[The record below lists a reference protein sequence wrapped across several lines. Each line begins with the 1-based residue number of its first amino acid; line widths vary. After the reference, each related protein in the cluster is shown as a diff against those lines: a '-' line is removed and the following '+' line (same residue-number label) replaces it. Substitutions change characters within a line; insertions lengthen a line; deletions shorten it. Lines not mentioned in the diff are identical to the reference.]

1 MKLSL
6 FNEPPLQIESECL
19 VIAISDG
26 GRLCPTAQ
34 ELDEASGGELSRLL
48 ETRDIETGLGKTTL
62 LHGLKGAS
70 AGRVLIAGLG
80 KQEKLDRPRYDRA
93 CLAAGRHLRDHA
105 LRSCHICLHEVE
117 FGDTTPQW
125 RLRQAALAV
134 HRANYLYTVTKPLK
148 DDSPAPLKSA
158 FFAADESFRSAL
170 EQAEALA
177 LGFEKA
183 RQLGDLPP
191 NICTPAYLA
200 QEAASIA
207 GLYPNVTLEVL
218 EEEEMAQLGM
228 DALLAVSRGSTNPSK
243 LIILNYGGAAADER
257 PTVLVGKGITFDSGG
272 LSLKSGQNM
281 MQMKYDMGGAAG
293 VMGAFVSCA
302 KLQLPINVVCVVA
315 AAENMPDGDACRPGD
330 VLTSMSGKTI
340 EVLNTDAE
348 GRLILCDAL
357 TYSEK
362 FNPRVIIDVATL
374 TGACVV
380 ALGHHATGL
389 MSNDDQLAGHLLA
402 AGDTIVDRA
411 WRLPLWEDY
420 RSQLDSPFADMKN
433 VGGMPGGALTAA
445 CFLSRF
451 VEEQKWAH
459 LDNAGSSWK
468 WGADDGATGRPA
480 GLLTQYLLDQAGI
493 RAI

>member
-1 MKLSL
+1 
-6 FNEPPLQIESECL
+6 
-19 VIAISDG
+19 
-26 GRLCPTAQ
+26 
-34 ELDEASGGELSRLL
+34 
-48 ETRDIETGLGKTTL
+48 
-62 LHGLKGAS
+62 
-70 AGRVLIAGLG
+70 
-80 KQEKLDRPRYDRA
+80 
-93 CLAAGRHLRDHA
+93 
-105 LRSCHICLHEVE
+105 
-117 FGDTTPQW
+117 
-125 RLRQAALAV
+125 
-134 HRANYLYTVTKPLK
+134 
-148 DDSPAPLKSA
+148 
-158 FFAADESFRSAL
+158 
-170 EQAEALA
+170 
-177 LGFEKA
+177 
-183 RQLGDLPP
+183 
-191 NICTPAYLA
+191 
-200 QEAASIA
+200 
-207 GLYPNVTLEVL
+207 
-218 EEEEMAQLGM
+218 
-228 DALLAVSRGSTNPSK
+228 
-243 LIILNYGGAAADER
+243 
-257 PTVLVGKGITFDSGG
+257 
-272 LSLKSGQNM
+272 
-281 MQMKYDMGGAAG
+281 
-293 VMGAFVSCA
+293 
-302 KLQLPINVVCVVA
+302 
-315 AAENMPDGDACRPGD
+315 
-330 VLTSMSGKTI
+330 MSGKTI